1 MVYTPD
7 GLDAA
12 ASAEMRA
19 SARMATRSARPPHA
33 KPSIAATFFG
43 IPKNVNHKRPIT
55 KAEMAGRDG
64 LIPKPARDPPQ
75 PGKEKGVVNTTGRG
89 VTPKRGGIPTPP
101 PRSTPK
107 PIITAPRTHMT

>member
-55 KAEMAGRDG
+55 KAEMAGGDG
-64 LIPKPARDPPQ
+64 SIPKPAQDPPQ
-75 PGKEKGVVNTTGRG
+75 SGEEKGVELSPGREG
-89 VTPKRGGIPTPP
+89 TAHRGRSSPPTARGL
-101 PRSTPK
+101 PRPHPT
-107 PIITAPRTHMT
+107 

>member
-19 SARMATRSARPPHA
+19 SARMATRNARPPHA

-43 IPKNVNHKRPIT
+43 IPKNVNHKSPIT
-55 KAEMAGRDG
+55 KAEMAGG
-64 LIPKPARDPPQ
+64 EGSIPKPAPEPPPAGQ
-75 PGKEKGVVNTTGRG
+75 GQGGGPPPGRG
-89 VTPKRGGIPTPP
+89 GAAPQRTIPP
-101 PRSTPK
+101 P
-107 PIITAPRTHMT
+107 TATQH

>member
-19 SARMATRSARPPHA
+19 SARMATRNARPPHA
-33 KPSIAATFFG
+33 KPSIAATFLG

-64 LIPKPARDPPQ
+64 SIPKPAQDPPQ
-75 PGKEKGVVNTTGRG
+75 SGEGEGVRLSPG
-89 VTPKRGGIPTPP
+89 RGGIAIRGVVPPTTA
-101 PRSTPK
+101 RSH
-107 PIITAPRTHMT
+107 AR